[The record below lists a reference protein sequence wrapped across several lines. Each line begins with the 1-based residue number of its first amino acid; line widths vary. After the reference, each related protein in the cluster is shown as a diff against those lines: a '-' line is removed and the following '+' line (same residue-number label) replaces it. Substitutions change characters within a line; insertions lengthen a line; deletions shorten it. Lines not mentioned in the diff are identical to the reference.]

1 MYIEKVE
8 PRRSEIKLTEKSWGF
23 SFGPTGWG
31 ILFNLTPDRL
41 VLLVQMFRLALPT
54 QAPIAMFCFKG
65 LFGPHSNEQIETD
78 CAETQ
83 KRRVGTSLGIVYRLW
98 TPGHSSSCCQFPPP
112 PPPRGGLALP
122 PDLGRASHATFC
134 QSRRVETFL
143 LSFQICLSLN
153 RDWRQFSSTLS
164 RFVARR

>member
-1 MYIEKVE
+1 M
-8 PRRSEIKLTEKSWGF
+8 TEQSWRF
-23 SFGPTGWG
+23 FFGPTGWG
-31 ILFNLTPDRL
+31 ILFNLTPDRP
-41 VLLVQMFRLALPT
+41 VLLVQMFRLALPIP
-54 QAPIAMFCFKG
+54 APIAMFCFKG
-65 LFGPHSNEQIETD
+65 LFGPHSNEQVETD

-83 KRRVGTSLGIVYRLW
+83 KRRVGTSLGIVCRLW
-98 TPGHSSSCCQFPPP
+98 TLLLSCCQFPPP
-112 PPPRGGLALP
+112 RRGLALP

-153 RDWRQFSSTLS
+153 RDWRQFSSALS

>member
-1 MYIEKVE
+1 MCIEKVE
-8 PRRSEIKLTEKSWGF
+8 PRRSEMKLTEQSWGF
-23 SFGPTGWG
+23 FSGSTRRG

-54 QAPIAMFCFKG
+54 PAPIAMFCFKG

-83 KRRVGTSLGIVYRLW
+83 KRRIGTSLESSAGS
-98 TPGHSSSCCQFPPP
+98 GHLDTHVHVANFL
-112 PPPRGGLALP
+112 PRRGLALP

-134 QSRRVETFL
+134 QSRRVETLL
-143 LSFQICLSLN
+143 LSFQICLSLH